1 MCFCLLARTGMP
13 NCSDKNMELAPD
25 RSPVLQNATMRIA
38 WVSLVPNATPVF
50 GEFCLGNV
58 ISVVWSLSSEWQR
71 LFAYPI
77 SGASARGGS
86 RQVGMWKVEVQLN
99 NFKINECMHESRT
112 FVTVYVVD
120 LMHVRVCMCNNICLC
135 TCVYTCVLLR
145 VIMFVCMHVC
155 MCVHAHV
162 HLCTWLFACI
172 CF

>member
-1 MCFCLLARTGMP
+1 
-13 NCSDKNMELAPD
+13 
-25 RSPVLQNATMRIA
+25 
-38 WVSLVPNATPVF
+38 
-50 GEFCLGNV
+50 
-58 ISVVWSLSSEWQR
+58 
-71 LFAYPI
+71 
-77 SGASARGGS
+77 
-86 RQVGMWKVEVQLN
+86 MWKVEVQLN

-162 HLCTWLFACI
+162 HLCT
-172 CF
+172 